1 MEFVFT
7 DFWKMVVVGVMLYA
21 IIFMTLKKFAFI
33 ENEKVSALIA
43 FLSVLIVS
51 FTGIVTYIV
60 SYAITWFMIIFIIA
74 FFIFII
80 LVFLGIPI
88 SEAQGML
95 NKKVLFGVIGFI
107 FVIILFKGFFGVNN
121 VYDLNNPQENPYDVN
136 TEFNTGVDDITGE
149 QLEME
154 EGWLENF
161 SINSDLLGIVIFFL
175 IIGGAIFFIG

>member
-1 MEFVFT
+1 
-7 DFWKMVVVGVMLYA
+7 
-21 IIFMTLKKFAFI
+21 
-33 ENEKVSALIA
+33 
-43 FLSVLIVS
+43 
-51 FTGIVTYIV
+51 
-60 SYAITWFMIIFIIA
+60 MIIFIIA

-80 LVFLGIPI
+80 LVFLGISI